1 MPEHYRLVEGSLEI
15 DGVRMH
21 QTARKTP
28 LQDATDKVAA
38 LQPKDGMA
46 VLDIC
51 TGLGYSALSAGRR
64 GLWVTTVEKDPNVL
78 ALARQNPDSEGLF
91 DHPRIKVVNQDAY
104 ALLPTL
110 ADASF
115 DLILHDPPRFSMAG
129 ELYSE
134 AFYRELFRVLKPGGR
149 MFHYTGTPGAARGK
163 NLMRGVKDRL
173 LSVGFEHVTWVAGLL
188 GFLVQKPLVARRR
201 PRLPF

>member
-1 MPEHYRLVEGSLEI
+1 MPQHYRLVDGTIEI

-28 LQDATDKVAA
+28 RQDAAEKVVA
-38 LQPKDGMA
+38 LHPKDGLA

-51 TGLGYSALSAGRR
+51 TGLGYSALSAARR
-64 GLWVTTVEKDPNVL
+64 GCWVTTVEKDSAVL
-78 ALARQNPDSEGLF
+78 EMAKDNKDSEGLF
-91 DHPRIKVVNQDAY
+91 DHPRIKVINEDAY
-104 ALLPTL
+104 AFVPTL

-134 AFYRELFRVLKPGGR
+134 AFYRELFRVLKVGGR
-149 MFHYTGTPGAARGK
+149 LFHYTGTPGAARGK
-163 NLMRGVKDRL
+163 SITRGVKQRL
-173 LSVGFEHVTWVAGLL
+173 TAAGFEQVTWVEDLL
-188 GFLVQKPLVARRR
+188 GFLAKKPLTARRR
-201 PRLPF
+201 LRLPF